1 MPFEISEELI
11 HYLMNQNKE
20 LMNQNAEL
28 SNQLSESIDKITELT
43 AQIEALTQTIKEL
56 TEKKN
61 KNSSN
66 SSKPPSSD
74 GLNKPEKNKSLRE
87 KTNRKQG
94 AQLGHEGHRLTIT
107 GKPDEVKTLIPDR
120 CKNCPAWKKCK
131 GKACDYYVRRFSAN
145 YDEIIRCA
153 YEMNP
158 EPEKKNKEEEELK
171 KEKFL
176 HSLAVWKSTRERSA
190 YFSETLKFVL
200 ITTRLKEIFV

>member
-1 MPFEISEELI
+1 MSSASNPSKAL
-11 HYLMNQNKE
+11 NKYW
-20 LMNQNAEL
+20 
-28 SNQLSESIDKITELT
+28 IDKITELT

-158 EPEKKNKEEEELK
+158 EPEKKNKKEEELK

-176 HSLAVWKSTRERSA
+176 HIGVFFRLTVWYTQLNKI
-190 YFSETLKFVL
+190 KW
-200 ITTRLKEIFV
+200 EIESVV